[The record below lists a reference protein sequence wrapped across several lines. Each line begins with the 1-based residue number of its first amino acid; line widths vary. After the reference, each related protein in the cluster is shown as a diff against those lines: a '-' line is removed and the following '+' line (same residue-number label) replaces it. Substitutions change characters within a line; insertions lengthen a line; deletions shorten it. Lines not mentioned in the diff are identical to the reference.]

1 VKHFLGLMMLSVA
14 FTGVA
19 FAQSP
24 TTITPVGEV
33 QRGTMVTV
41 HGTVERLL
49 DSDEFRL
56 ADSTGN
62 IRVYVGPNWVPSAV
76 GEQVTVHGF
85 VDNDIGRKEIYAR
98 TLTRADGSTTTF
110 EKRYE

>member
-1 VKHFLGLMMLSVA
+1 MKHLFILTMLSAAV
-14 FTGVA
+14 TGTA

-24 TTITPVGEV
+24 TTITPVAEAK
-33 QRGTMVTV
+33 RGTMVTV
-41 HGTVERLL
+41 QGTVERLL

-62 IRVYVGPNWVPSAV
+62 IRVYVGPNWVPAVV
-76 GEQVTVHGF
+76 GEKVTVHGF
-85 VDNDIGRKEIYAR
+85 VDNDLGPREVYAR
-98 TLTRADGSTTTF
+98 TLTRADGTVTRF